1 MALGPKLN
9 FLNPGDALR
18 SSKVMQNFQAI
29 ADFCRAIPVN
39 NLLQPYQTTSY
50 DMELSDTT
58 GSAVAPGTT
67 VYFGYTRV
75 MLGQAPTYLS
85 EGAIAWMR
93 GPAGGLAAGD
103 IVSFDLQRATPSGTG
118 GRIVSADTW
127 FSCLAAPIQFDS
139 TNTVPGT
146 DNPLGDDGTFVQTA
160 TPASGS
166 PLSNGD
172 WIRWSMNVLGPGAA
186 YNVIEAGG
194 QLNVKS
200 YLRS

>member
-9 FLNPGDALR
+9 FINPGDALR

-50 DMELSDTT
+50 DMGLSDTT
-58 GSAVAPGTT
+58 ASAVAPGTT

-85 EGAIAWMR
+85 AGAIAWFR

-103 IVSFDLQRATPSGTG
+103 SVTFDLQRATPSGTG
-118 GRIVSADTW
+118 GRVVFADTW
-127 FSCLAAPIQFDS
+127 FSCLAAPITFDS

-146 DNPLGDDGTFVQTA
+146 DDTVGDSGTFVRTA

-166 PLSNGD
+166 PLSDGD
-172 WIRWSMNVLGPGAA
+172 WVRWSMTVTDAGGA